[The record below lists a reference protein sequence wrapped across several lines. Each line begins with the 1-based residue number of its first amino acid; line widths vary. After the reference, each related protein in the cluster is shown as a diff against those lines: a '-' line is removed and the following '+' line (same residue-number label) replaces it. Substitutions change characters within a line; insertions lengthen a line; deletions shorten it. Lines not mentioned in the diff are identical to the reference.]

1 MRVKS
6 TANYF
11 NCASQV
17 GTLVTYANLHTSSTL
32 TCFLF
37 LTKSADHIPTVFFCV
52 IKPVFILGFTKKSPL
67 HLYCTYCM
75 FSSQGYRS
83 RTMAL
88 LSAAL
93 NQSADCVYPVGLVD
107 KTTAAEQ
114 WRCNVCCPDDRPLL
128 CQLDN
133 GAGDEP
139 LLGVSCCCLPVCWL
153 DDWPFLCQL
162 YNGPAV
168 CCSWPISWLCLPVCW
183 LDDRPLLCQLDNGAG
198 DEPLLGVRQPHLL
211 PHSAHPGFLMLPVK
225 PMSCTGKSENAVK

>member
-32 TCFLF
+32 ACFLP

-93 NQSADCVYPVGLVD
+93 DQSADCVYPVGLVH

-114 WRCNVCCPDDRPLL
+114 WRCYLLFTCLLSGRQAPPLPARQW
-128 CQLDN
+128 CR
-133 GAGDEP
+133 GWTPAGGQTATP
-139 LLGVSCCCLPVCWL
+139 SPSLRS
-153 DDWPFLCQL
+153 
-162 YNGPAV
+162 
-168 CCSWPISWLCLPVCW
+168 SWLS
-183 LDDRPLLCQLDNGAG
+183 NA
-198 DEPLLGVRQPHLL
+198 
-211 PHSAHPGFLMLPVK
+211 PGQTNVMYR
-225 PMSCTGKSENAVK
+225 

>member
-67 HLYCTYCM
+67 HLYCTSCM

-93 NQSADCVYPVGLVD
+93 DQSADCVYPVGLVH

-114 WRCNVCCPDDRPLL
+114 WRCYLLFTCLLSGRQVPPLPARQW
-128 CQLDN
+128 CRGGTPAGGQLLLFTCLLV
-133 GAGDEP
+133 GRLALP
-139 LLGVSCCCLPVCWL
+139 LPALQWPCCLL
-153 DDWPFLCQL
+153 LLTNQL
-162 YNGPAV
+162 IVFTCLLAGRQAPPLPA
-168 CCSWPISWLCLPVCW
+168 
-183 LDDRPLLCQLDNGAG
+183 
-198 DEPLLGVRQPHLL
+198 RQWCR
-211 PHSAHPGFLMLPVK
+211 G
-225 PMSCTGKSENAVK
+225 